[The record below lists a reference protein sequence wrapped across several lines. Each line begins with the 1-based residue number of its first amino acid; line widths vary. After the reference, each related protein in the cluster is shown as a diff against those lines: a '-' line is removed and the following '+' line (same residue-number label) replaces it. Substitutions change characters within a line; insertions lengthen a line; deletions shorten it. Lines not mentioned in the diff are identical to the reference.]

1 VSFSAEISSFAS
13 ISALN
18 ANRLVRAVII
28 DVAEELVDR
37 SPVGDPNSWGSPPP
51 KNYKP
56 GHFKANWHH
65 KQGSADSS
73 IRDTVDVTGDV
84 SMNQIRSSVLN
95 ASKPADIHF
104 LYNNVPYAMAL
115 ENGHSDQAPDGMV
128 ALTVLD
134 FPGIVDRAAS
144 RLKI

>member
-1 VSFSAEISSFAS
+1 MSFSAEISSFAS

-18 ANRLVRAVII
+18 ASRLVRAVII

-37 SPVGDPNSWGSPPP
+37 SPVGDPDSWNSPAP

-84 SMNQIRSSVLN
+84 SMNQIRSSALN
-95 ASKPADIHF
+95 ASKPADTHF

-115 ENGHSDQAPDGMV
+115 ENGHSDQAPNGMV